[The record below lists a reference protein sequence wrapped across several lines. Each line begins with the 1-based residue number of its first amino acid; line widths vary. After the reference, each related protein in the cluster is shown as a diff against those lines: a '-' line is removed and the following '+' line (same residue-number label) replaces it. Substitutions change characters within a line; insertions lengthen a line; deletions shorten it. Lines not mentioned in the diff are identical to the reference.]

1 METLLAMLSP
11 EYVAIWETASWPTR
25 IAILYSM
32 YVTVSSGAAAVLPTR
47 IGTKG
52 ISRINKLLHTARKV
66 ANVSALNVGNAKKKD
81 GD

>member
-1 METLLAMLSP
+1 METFLAMLSP
-11 EYVAIWETASWPTR
+11 EYLELWETASWPTR
-25 IAILYSM
+25 IAILYSL
-32 YVTVSSGAAAVLPTR
+32 YVTVSSGTAAVLPTR

-52 ISRINKLLHTARKV
+52 ISRINKTLHNVRKI